1 MSPESLPPD
10 LAHFVDQQVAAGKY
24 ASPAEAICE
33 GVRLLQERE
42 QRLTELRSELLPSIE
57 RLDRGEGIELDAEVL
72 KAELHHEFEQTPS
85 VPR

>member
-42 QRLTELRSELLPSIE
+42 QRLTELRSELLPALE
-57 RLDRGEGIELDAEVL
+57 RVRAGETVELNMEQF
-72 KAELHHEFEQTPS
+72 KAEARQRRANNAELPS
-85 VPR
+85 